1 MDDKQYMQI
10 TEIIQ
15 KMLKKGEQE
24 KLLQLFA
31 DYHATNLEQVDEKDY
46 PHLLDD
52 LRKLNSIADCNDD
65 VSAAEFAAET
75 GDTAEKIEEEALE
88 VDMPIDLNGLD
99 DDTLHDAPLE
109 HFVSDDSD
117 SKSTDEMSPPVQPL
131 QEAEETTGNT
141 PIQSHRKYPVVVF
154 DSCKEAKGEQEEVSE
169 GAIYNRLQNPM
180 RLDITRQEWDKL
192 PPDKQAD
199 YKDGGLYL
207 LARSKDGRRAY
218 KSLLVRSAL
227 TFDLDAAPNNIGGLL
242 EKLPFR
248 TIYHTTFKS
257 KSDALRVRII
267 ILLLRDITP
276 EEYARLTPMIA
287 KEFGEEYV
295 DPASYKPT
303 QAMYFPVVPKDGEFW
318 CKRTEG
324 PLLNPDDYL
333 GKAEGED
340 TSNPSNPG
348 NGDDPG
354 KKAGIIGAYN
364 TVHPIQALLDNELS
378 DVYEPTN
385 DPKRYHYRGA
395 DSTAGVI
402 VGSDGYIR
410 SFHASDPAYGRRLC
424 SFDLYRIHK
433 FGYLDKGIP
442 QGTPLNKLPSQ
453 KAMIAFGIQAG

>member
-15 KMLKKGEQE
+15 KLLKKGEQE

-99 DDTLHDAPLE
+99 DDALHDAPLE

-117 SKSTDEMSPPVQPL
+117 SKSTDELSPPVQPL
-131 QEAEETTGNT
+131 QEAEKTTGNT
-141 PIQSHRKYPVVVF
+141 PIQSNRKYSVVVF
-154 DSCKEAKGEQEEVSE
+154 GSCKEAKGEQEEVSE
-169 GAIYNRLQNPM
+169 GAIYNRMQNPV
-180 RLDITRQEWDKL
+180 RLNITRQEWDKL

-287 KEFGEEYV
+287 KEVGEEYV

-333 GKAEGED
+333 VKRRGRHH
-340 TSNPSNPG
+340 NPSNPG
-348 NGDDPG
+348 TGRPWEKGGYNW
-354 KKAGIIGAYN
+354 GI
-364 TVHPIQALLDNELS
+364 
-378 DVYEPTN
+378 
-385 DPKRYHYRGA
+385 
-395 DSTAGVI
+395 
-402 VGSDGYIR
+402 
-410 SFHASDPAYGRRLC
+410 
-424 SFDLYRIHK
+424 
-433 FGYLDKGIP
+433 
-442 QGTPLNKLPSQ
+442 
-453 KAMIAFGIQAG
+453 